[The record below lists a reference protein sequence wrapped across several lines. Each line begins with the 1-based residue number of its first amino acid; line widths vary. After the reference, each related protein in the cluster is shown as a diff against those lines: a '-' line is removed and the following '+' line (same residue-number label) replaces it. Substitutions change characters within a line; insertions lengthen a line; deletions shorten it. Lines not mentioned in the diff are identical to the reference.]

1 MGLSSSKSTS
11 KTTYG
16 KDALPHINAATG
28 ALDTAWQGVQPN
40 LSKVTAGLGASFD
53 AFNPNKANIAAA
65 NGYVGDVLGGKFLS
79 GNPYLENMIY
89 TTSGDVMDR
98 VNAAFSRSGQT
109 GSSRQLGEQI
119 KQLSAAENN
128 LRYQNYSD
136 EQNRMAQAVQ
146 QAAGLSEAE
155 NNNLQTQAALGQ
167 SLVGIPLDAAS
178 QYAQGQAGLWGNNL
192 NTKTKQSGNIGQGL
206 MGIAGSVLSSWAG
219 SGFK

>member
-28 ALDTAWQGVQPN
+28 AVDSAYQGVQPN
-40 LSKVTAGLGASFD
+40 LAKVTAGLGASFD
-53 AFNPNKANIAAA
+53 AYNPNNPNLTAA
-65 NGYVGDVLGGKFLS
+65 NSYVGDVLGGKYLS
-79 GNPYLENMIY
+79 GNPYLQDMID

-98 VNAAFSRSGQT
+98 VNALFSRNGQT

-136 EQNRMAQAVQ
+136 EQNRMAGAVSA
-146 QAAGLSEAE
+146 AAGLSEAE

-167 SLVGIPLDAAS
+167 SLVGIPLDAANN
-178 QYAQGQAGLWGNNL
+178 YAQGMVNLWGNNL
-192 NTKTKQSGNIGQGL
+192 NTKTKTGMNLGQMLIGG
-206 MGIAGSVLSSWAG
+206 AANAASAWAG
-219 SGFK
+219 GGFK